1 MELRRN
7 TLISY
12 GGGNMSNYVL
22 YTDGAFSFTNQQMGI
37 GLVFINTDSGKE
49 IVQYSNMYK
58 GGTNNIAELAAVV
71 VGLRMIKKPIKS
83 LTVYTD
89 SEYVR
94 GCAVQGWKRKKN
106 KAMWEEFDKQYER
119 VKQLCP
125 DIRFVHVK
133 GHDGNKYN
141 EIVDKLAVAA
151 SQRI

>member
-1 MELRRN
+1 MMSS
-7 TLISY
+7 SY
-12 GGGNMSNYVL
+12 IM
-22 YTDGAFSFTNQQMGI
+22 YTDGAYSSTKDQGGVGI
-37 GLVFINTDSGKE
+37 IILKDEREVLR
-49 IVQYSNMYK
+49 YSNMYK
-58 GGTNNIAELAAVV
+58 KTTNNQMELGAIIIA
-71 VGLRMIKKPIKS
+71 LRMIKGKIDS
-83 LTVYTD
+83 LTIYSD
-89 SEYVR
+89 SQYCI

-106 KAMWEEFDKQYER
+106 KAMWEEFDKQYNR

>member
-1 MELRRN
+1 MMSS
-7 TLISY
+7 SY
-12 GGGNMSNYVL
+12 IT
-22 YTDGAFSFTNQQMGI
+22 YTDGAYSSTRDQGGVGI
-37 GLVFINTDSGKE
+37 VILKDGKE
-49 IVQYSNMYK
+49 VLRYSNMYK
-58 GGTNNIAELAAVV
+58 NTTNNQMELGAIIIA
-71 VGLRMIKKPIKS
+71 LRMIKGEIDS
-83 LTVYTD
+83 LTIYSD
-89 SEYVR
+89 SQYCI

-119 VKQLCP
+119 VKELCP